1 MILFT
6 ERYFFFL
13 SPYSGT
19 CMNFFSSRP
28 SSPNPLRLSLTSLGK
43 LSLLAGA
50 LFAAGTLSAS
60 EDRFATVADLER
72 WFVAGSK
79 SVYSGSAEG
88 SHSGNS
94 FTFSLSKGNELAGL
108 DFYGASDAAVE
119 NGNSL
124 IFSQGRY
131 LASKSET
138 FFHSAHKA
146 AEEANGNAIVIEGGN
161 FALEP
166 FDTTP
171 SEKFVFIAAE
181 GTGNMSGNRVR
192 VTGGDFSV
200 QVMLFAAKNEVGEG
214 DVTDT
219 GPTLTDNTI
228 EITGGNFEADA
239 DVEVASAEVGTLS
252 RNRLEIKRLQNGRIN
267 MAYAAYT
274 MRGDALDNE
283 IVIEDAENLY
293 VQSDFFTATA
303 GSPAPSTLAKNLLT
317 ITNSTIDSPSFGA
330 AMNASGDVV
339 ENRVEITNTTLTKS
353 SDGNVF
359 VYGGL
364 HQGQG
369 GLDGRITG
377 NVIRLKDVTLDLED
391 NQTVFFIASQLSAS
405 EGCELTDNAV
415 EIVGDGNWDK
425 RLSKARFVGAQRFG
439 GTEQNDIHDNALRL
453 YGWRGEVSSIKGFD
467 RIELNAVPW
476 EANGTVLRVDMTPYE
491 TWDGTV
497 TDETLDLSGTTFT
510 FVDGGFVFERG
521 ADAHLGESMTLIEAG
536 NHTDLTL
543 NPLYDGE
550 GQAIALTT
558 GITTEVEGRI
568 VNAEDGKSI
577 VLELEDAPV
586 ANRQLAL
593 VTNHRNMAVT
603 FLGQAAEIVGDTLT
617 EPPKDYRLGP
627 KTFAVMNGADVKYES
642 SGKLTVRGMN
652 FLAGAGTSVETDSGI
667 ARVNF
672 FAETGRGEFDDSMR
686 LSGLTRRLDGTMT
699 YYGVGTSARHLLE
712 NGFYAEGSLRVGRY
726 ENDVDHGLVGAD
738 GLSHGYKTRSL
749 YAAAHAG
756 LGRIFPVT
764 ADLKLEVFGK
774 YFFTYLPSDTAR
786 VKDSDGTTTLRFES
800 VDNHRVRTGAR
811 LYAPAGDWQGYLG
824 AAFEYDFTETLR
836 NEANGVEI
844 RGGESIRGATGI
856 GEAGLRHAK
865 AGSPWLFDVRLRGY
879 CGKREG
885 ASLKLQAEYGF

>member
-1 MILFT
+1 MHI
-6 ERYFFFL
+6 
-13 SPYSGT
+13 
-19 CMNFFSSRP
+19 SSRALFP
-28 SSPNPLRLSLTSLGK
+28 YTLSFVFPSLGK

-50 LFAAGTLSAS
+50 LFAAGALSAS
-60 EDRFATVADLER
+60 EDRFATVADLDR
-72 WFVAGSK
+72 WIDK
-79 SVYSGSAEG
+79 SQEHTYSGSAEG
-88 SHSGNS
+88 SHSGNV
-94 FTFSLSKGNELAGL
+94 FTFALSGNDVSG
-108 DFYGASDAAVE
+108 FHFFGASGAAVE
-119 NGNSL
+119 NGNQL
-124 IFSQGRY
+124 LFSEGDF
-131 LASKSET
+131 LATESVQS
-138 FFHSAHKA
+138 FVAAHHA
-146 AEEANGNAIVIEGGN
+146 TEEANGNAIVIKGGN
-161 FALEP
+161 FKLKP
-166 FDTTP
+166 SDTTP
-171 SEKFVFIAAE
+171 SEKFTFTAAE
-181 GTGNMSGNRVR
+181 GTGDMSGNRVR

-239 DVEVASAEVGTLS
+239 DVEVASVEVGTLS

-317 ITNSTIDSPSFGA
+317 ISNSTIDSPSFGA

-339 ENRVEITNTTLTKS
+339 GNRVEITNTTLTKS

-377 NVIRLKDVTLDLED
+377 NVIRLKNVKLDLKN
-391 NQTVFFIASQLSAS
+391 NQTVFFIAGQLSAS

-415 EIVGDGNWDK
+415 EIVGDGSWDE

-712 NGFYAEGSLRVGRY
+712 NGFYAEGSLRVGRH

>member
-1 MILFT
+1 
-6 ERYFFFL
+6 
-13 SPYSGT
+13 
-19 CMNFFSSRP
+19 MNFFSSRP

-60 EDRFATVADLER
+60 EDCFTSVADLDR
-72 WFVAGSK
+72 WIDK
-79 SVYSGSAEG
+79 SLEHTYSGSTEG
-88 SHSGNS
+88 SH
-94 FTFSLSKGNELAGL
+94 
-108 DFYGASDAAVE
+108 
-119 NGNSL
+119 
-124 IFSQGRY
+124 
-131 LASKSET
+131 
-138 FFHSAHKA
+138 
-146 AEEANGNAIVIEGGN
+146 NGNAFTFALTSKEEISALNFYSASGAAVLNGNHLTFTEGNYRASTSTSKIHFQAAHGATQEANDNTVVIAGGN
-161 FALEP
+161 FLP
-166 FDTTP
+166 NVSGST
-171 SEKFVFIAAE
+171 SEEKLSFSAAE
-181 GTGNMSGNRVR
+181 GTGDMSGNWVR
-192 VTGGDFSV
+192 VTGGDFGV
-200 QVMLFAAKNEVGEG
+200 QTMFFAANNTITEN
-214 DVTDT
+214 DVTDA
-219 GPTLTDNTI
+219 GFTLADNKI
-228 EITGGNFEADA
+228 EIIGGNFRADA
-239 DVEVASAEVGTLS
+239 DVEVAYAEVGTLT
-252 RNRLEIKRLQNGRIN
+252 RNRLEIKGLQNGRLN
-267 MAYAAYT
+267 MAYAANT
-274 MRGDALDNE
+274 NSGNASENV
-283 IVIEDAENLY
+283 IIIEDAKNLY
-293 VQSDFFTATA
+293 VQVDLFAATA
-303 GSPAPSTLAKNLLT
+303 GSAAPSTLANNFLSVN
-317 ITNSTIDSPSFGA
+317 NSSIDSSSFGA

-339 ENRVEITNTTLTKS
+339 GNRVEITNTTLRRDS
-353 SDGNVF
+353 GSNIF

-364 HQGQG
+364 HVGYG
-369 GLDGRITG
+369 GLDGRIAG
-377 NVIRLKDVTLDLED
+377 NVIRLENVTLDLKE
-391 NQTVFFIASQLSAS
+391 NQTAFFIAGQLSAS

-415 EIVGDGNWDK
+415 EIVGDGSWDE

-453 YGWRGEVSSIKGFD
+453 FGWRGAVSSIKGFD

-476 EANGTVLRVDMTPYE
+476 EANGTVLKVDMTPYE

-510 FVDGGFVFERG
+510 FVDGGFVFEGG

-550 GQAIALTT
+550 GLAIALTT

-642 SGKLTVRGMN
+642 AGKLTVRGMN
-652 FLAGAGTSVETDSGI
+652 FLAGAGTSVATGSGA
-667 ARVNF
+667 ARINF

-686 LSGLTRRLDGTMT
+686 LAGLTRRLDGTMT
-699 YYGVGTSARHLLE
+699 YYGVGTSARHLFE

-726 ENDVDHGLVGAD
+726 ENDVEHGLVGAD
-738 GLSHGYKTRSL
+738 GVSHGYKTRTA

-774 YFFTYLPSDTAR
+774 YFYTHLPSDTAR

-824 AAFEYDFTETLR
+824 AAFEYDFTDTLR

-856 GEAGLRHAK
+856 GEAGLRHA
-865 AGSPWLFDVRLRGY
+865 AADSPWLFDLRLRGY

-885 ASLKLQAEYGF
+885 SSLKLQAEYGF

>member
-1 MILFT
+1 
-6 ERYFFFL
+6 
-13 SPYSGT
+13 
-19 CMNFFSSRP
+19 MNFFSSRP

-60 EDRFATVADLER
+60 EDRFATVAALER

-79 SVYSGSAEG
+79 SVYSGSPEG

-94 FTFSLSKGNELAGL
+94 FTFSLSKGNELAAL

-138 FFHSAHKA
+138 FFHAAHKA

>member
-1 MILFT
+1 MHI
-6 ERYFFFL
+6 
-13 SPYSGT
+13 
-19 CMNFFSSRP
+19 SSRALFP
-28 SSPNPLRLSLTSLGK
+28 YTLSFVFPSLGK

-50 LFAAGTLSAS
+50 LFAAGALSAS
-60 EDRFATVADLER
+60 EDRFATVADLDR
-72 WFVAGSK
+72 WIDK
-79 SVYSGSAEG
+79 SQEHTYSGSAEG
-88 SHSGNS
+88 SHSGNV
-94 FTFSLSKGNELAGL
+94 FTFALSGNDVSG
-108 DFYGASDAAVE
+108 FHFFGASGAAVE
-119 NGNSL
+119 NGNQL
-124 IFSQGRY
+124 LFSEGDF
-131 LASKSET
+131 LATESVQS
-138 FFHSAHKA
+138 FVAAHHA
-146 AEEANGNAIVIEGGN
+146 TEEANGNAIVIKGGN
-161 FALEP
+161 FKLKP
-166 FDTTP
+166 SDTTQ
-171 SEKFVFIAAE
+171 SEKFTFTAAE
-181 GTGNMSGNRVR
+181 GTGDMSGNRIT
-192 VTGGDFSV
+192 VTGGDFGV
-200 QVMLFAAKNEVGEG
+200 QTMFFAANNTITEN
-214 DVTDT
+214 DVTDAGFT
-219 GPTLTDNTI
+219 FADNKI
-228 EITGGNFEADA
+228 EIIGGNFRADA
-239 DVEVASAEVGTLS
+239 DVEVAYAEVGTLT
-252 RNRLEIKRLQNGRIN
+252 RNRLEIKGLQNGRLN
-267 MAYAAYT
+267 MAYAANT
-274 MRGDALDNE
+274 NSGNASENVIIIDDAK
-283 IVIEDAENLY
+283 NLY
-293 VQSDFFTATA
+293 VQVDLFAATA
-303 GSPAPSTLAKNLLT
+303 GSAAPSTLANNFLSVN
-317 ITNSTIDSPSFGA
+317 NSSIDSSSFGA
-330 AMNASGDVV
+330 AMNASGDVIG
-339 ENRVEITNTTLTKS
+339 NRVEISNTTLRRDS
-353 SDGNVF
+353 GSNIF

-364 HQGQG
+364 HVGYG
-369 GLDGRITG
+369 GLDGRIAG
-377 NVIRLKDVTLDLED
+377 NVIRLENVTLDLKE
-391 NQTVFFIASQLSAS
+391 NQTAFFIAGQLSAS

-836 NEANGVEI
+836 NEANGGEI
-844 RGGESIRGATGI
+844 WS
-856 GEAGLRHAK
+856 
-865 AGSPWLFDVRLRGY
+865 S
-879 CGKREG
+879 
-885 ASLKLQAEYGF
+885 ASK

>member
-1 MILFT
+1 MHI
-6 ERYFFFL
+6 
-13 SPYSGT
+13 
-19 CMNFFSSRP
+19 SSRALFP
-28 SSPNPLRLSLTSLGK
+28 YTLSFVFPSLGK

-50 LFAAGTLSAS
+50 LFAAGALSAS
-60 EDRFATVADLER
+60 EDRFATVADLDR
-72 WFVAGSK
+72 WIDK
-79 SVYSGSAEG
+79 SQEHTYSGSAEG
-88 SHSGNS
+88 SHSGNV
-94 FTFSLSKGNELAGL
+94 FTFALSGNDVSG
-108 DFYGASDAAVE
+108 FHFFGASGAAVE
-119 NGNSL
+119 NGNQL
-124 IFSQGRY
+124 LFSEGDF
-131 LASKSET
+131 LATESVQS
-138 FFHSAHKA
+138 FVAAHHA
-146 AEEANGNAIVIEGGN
+146 TEEANGNAIVIKGGN
-161 FALEP
+161 FKLKP
-166 FDTTP
+166 SDTTP
-171 SEKFVFIAAE
+171 SEKFTFTAAE
-181 GTGNMSGNRVR
+181 GTGDMSGNRVR

-239 DVEVASAEVGTLS
+239 DVEVASVEVGTLT

-317 ITNSTIDSPSFGA
+317 ISNSTIDSPSFGA

-339 ENRVEITNTTLTKS
+339 GNRVEITNTTLTKS

-377 NVIRLKDVTLDLED
+377 NVIRLKNVKLDLKN
-391 NQTVFFIASQLSAS
+391 NQTVFFIAGQLSAS

-415 EIVGDGNWDK
+415 EIVGDGSWDE

-774 YFFTYLPSDTAR
+774 YFFTYLSSDTAR

>member
-1 MILFT
+1 
-6 ERYFFFL
+6 
-13 SPYSGT
+13 
-19 CMNFFSSRP
+19 MNFFSSRP

-94 FTFSLSKGNELAGL
+94 FTFSLSKGNELAAL

-138 FFHSAHKA
+138 FFHAAHKA

>member
-1 MILFT
+1 MHI
-6 ERYFFFL
+6 
-13 SPYSGT
+13 
-19 CMNFFSSRP
+19 SSRALFP
-28 SSPNPLRLSLTSLGK
+28 YTLSFVFPSLGK

-50 LFAAGTLSAS
+50 LFAAGALSAS
-60 EDRFATVADLER
+60 EDRFATVADLDR
-72 WFVAGSK
+72 WIDK
-79 SVYSGSAEG
+79 SQEHTYSGSAEG
-88 SHSGNS
+88 SHSGNV
-94 FTFSLSKGNELAGL
+94 FTFALSGNDVSG
-108 DFYGASDAAVE
+108 FHFFGASGAAVE
-119 NGNSL
+119 NGNQL
-124 IFSQGRY
+124 LFSEGDF
-131 LASKSET
+131 LATESVQS
-138 FFHSAHKA
+138 FVAAHHA
-146 AEEANGNAIVIEGGN
+146 TEEANGNAIVIKGGN
-161 FALEP
+161 FKLKP
-166 FDTTP
+166 SDTTQ
-171 SEKFVFIAAE
+171 SEKFTFTAAE
-181 GTGNMSGNRVR
+181 GTGDMSGNRIT
-192 VTGGDFSV
+192 VTGGDFGV
-200 QVMLFAAKNEVGEG
+200 QTMFFAANNTITEN
-214 DVTDT
+214 DVTDAGFT
-219 GPTLTDNTI
+219 FADNKI
-228 EITGGNFEADA
+228 EIIGGNFRADA
-239 DVEVASAEVGTLS
+239 DVEVAYAEVGTLT
-252 RNRLEIKRLQNGRIN
+252 RNRLEIKGLQNGRLN
-267 MAYAAYT
+267 MAYAANT
-274 MRGDALDNE
+274 NSGNASENVIIIDDAK
-283 IVIEDAENLY
+283 NLY
-293 VQSDFFTATA
+293 VQVDLFAATA
-303 GSPAPSTLAKNLLT
+303 GSAAPSTLANNFLSVN
-317 ITNSTIDSPSFGA
+317 NSSIDSSSFGA
-330 AMNASGDVV
+330 AMNASGDVIG
-339 ENRVEITNTTLTKS
+339 NRVEISNTTLRRDS
-353 SDGNVF
+353 GSNIF

-364 HQGQG
+364 HVGYG
-369 GLDGRITG
+369 GLDGRIAG
-377 NVIRLKDVTLDLED
+377 NVIRLENVTLDLKE
-391 NQTVFFIASQLSAS
+391 NQTAFFIAGQLSAS

>member
-1 MILFT
+1 MHI
-6 ERYFFFL
+6 
-13 SPYSGT
+13 
-19 CMNFFSSRP
+19 SSRALFP
-28 SSPNPLRLSLTSLGK
+28 YTLSFVFPSLGK

-50 LFAAGTLSAS
+50 LFAAGALSAS
-60 EDRFATVADLER
+60 EDRFATVADLDR
-72 WFVAGSK
+72 WIDK
-79 SVYSGSAEG
+79 SQEHTYSGSAEG
-88 SHSGNS
+88 SHSGNV
-94 FTFSLSKGNELAGL
+94 FTFALSGNDVSG
-108 DFYGASDAAVE
+108 FHFFGASGAAVE
-119 NGNSL
+119 NGNQL
-124 IFSQGRY
+124 LFSEGDF
-131 LASKSET
+131 LATESVQS
-138 FFHSAHKA
+138 FVAAHHA
-146 AEEANGNAIVIEGGN
+146 TEEANGNAIVIKGGN
-161 FALEP
+161 FKLKP
-166 FDTTP
+166 SDTTP
-171 SEKFVFIAAE
+171 SEKFTFTAAE
-181 GTGNMSGNRVR
+181 GTGDMSGNRVR

-239 DVEVASAEVGTLS
+239 DVEVASVEVGTLS

-317 ITNSTIDSPSFGA
+317 ISNSTIDSPSFGA

-339 ENRVEITNTTLTKS
+339 GNRVEITNTTLTKS

-377 NVIRLKDVTLDLED
+377 NVIRLKNVKLDLKN
-391 NQTVFFIASQLSAS
+391 NQTVFFIAGQLSAS

-415 EIVGDGNWDK
+415 EIVGDGSWDE

-558 GITTEVEGRI
+558 SITTEVEGRI

-699 YYGVGTSARHLLE
+699 HYGVGTSARHLLE

-824 AAFEYDFTETLR
+824 AAFEYDFTEMLR

>member
-1 MILFT
+1 MHI
-6 ERYFFFL
+6 
-13 SPYSGT
+13 
-19 CMNFFSSRP
+19 SSRALFP
-28 SSPNPLRLSLTSLGK
+28 YTLSFVFPSLGK

-50 LFAAGTLSAS
+50 LFAAGALSAS
-60 EDRFATVADLER
+60 EDRFATVADLDR
-72 WFVAGSK
+72 WIDK
-79 SVYSGSAEG
+79 SQEHTYSGSAEG
-88 SHSGNS
+88 SHSGNV
-94 FTFSLSKGNELAGL
+94 FTFALSGNDVSG
-108 DFYGASDAAVE
+108 FHFFGASGAAVE
-119 NGNSL
+119 NGNQL
-124 IFSQGRY
+124 LFSEGDF
-131 LASKSET
+131 LATESVQS
-138 FFHSAHKA
+138 FVAAHHA
-146 AEEANGNAIVIEGGN
+146 TEEANGNAIVIKGGN
-161 FALEP
+161 FKLKP
-166 FDTTP
+166 SDTTP
-171 SEKFVFIAAE
+171 SEKFTFTAAE
-181 GTGNMSGNRVR
+181 GTGDMSGNRVR

-239 DVEVASAEVGTLS
+239 DVEVASVEVGTLS

-317 ITNSTIDSPSFGA
+317 ISNSTIDSPSFGA

-339 ENRVEITNTTLTKS
+339 GNRVEITNTTLTKS

-377 NVIRLKDVTLDLED
+377 NVIRLKNVKLDLKN
-391 NQTVFFIASQLSAS
+391 NQTVFFIAGQLSAS

-415 EIVGDGNWDK
+415 EIVGDGSWDE

-586 ANRQLAL
+586 PNRQLAL
-593 VTNHRNMAVT
+593 VSNQRNAAVT

-699 YYGVGTSARHLLE
+699 YYGVGTSARHLWE
-712 NGFYAEGSLRVGRY
+712 NGFYTEGSLRFGRY

-786 VKDSDGTTTLRFES
+786 VKNSDGTTTLRFES

>member
-1 MILFT
+1 
-6 ERYFFFL
+6 
-13 SPYSGT
+13 
-19 CMNFFSSRP
+19 MNFFSSRP

-88 SHSGNS
+88 SHSGNA

-138 FFHSAHKA
+138 FFHAAHKA

-161 FALEP
+161 FALKP

-726 ENDVDHGLVGAD
+726 ENDVDHGLIGAD

>member
-1 MILFT
+1 MHI
-6 ERYFFFL
+6 
-13 SPYSGT
+13 
-19 CMNFFSSRP
+19 SSRALFP
-28 SSPNPLRLSLTSLGK
+28 YTLSFVFPSLGK

-50 LFAAGTLSAS
+50 LFAAGALSAS
-60 EDRFATVADLER
+60 EDRFATVADLDR
-72 WFVAGSK
+72 WIDK
-79 SVYSGSAEG
+79 SQEHTYSGSAEG
-88 SHSGNS
+88 SHSGNV
-94 FTFSLSKGNELAGL
+94 FTFALSGNDVSG
-108 DFYGASDAAVE
+108 FHFFGASGAAGE
-119 NGNSL
+119 NGNQL
-124 IFSQGRY
+124 LFSEGDF
-131 LASKSET
+131 LATESVQS
-138 FFHSAHKA
+138 FVAAHHA
-146 AEEANGNAIVIEGGN
+146 TEEANGNAIVIKGGN
-161 FALEP
+161 FKLKP
-166 FDTTP
+166 SDTTQ
-171 SEKFVFIAAE
+171 SEKFTFTAAE
-181 GTGNMSGNRVR
+181 GTGDMSGNRIT
-192 VTGGDFSV
+192 VTGGDFGV
-200 QVMLFAAKNEVGEG
+200 QTMFFAANNTITEN
-214 DVTDT
+214 DVTDAGFT
-219 GPTLTDNTI
+219 FADNKI
-228 EITGGNFEADA
+228 EIIGGNFRADA
-239 DVEVASAEVGTLS
+239 DVEVAYAEVGTLT
-252 RNRLEIKRLQNGRIN
+252 RNRLEIKGLQNGRLN
-267 MAYAAYT
+267 MAYAANT
-274 MRGDALDNE
+274 NSGNASENVIIIDDAK
-283 IVIEDAENLY
+283 NLY
-293 VQSDFFTATA
+293 VQVDLFAATA
-303 GSPAPSTLAKNLLT
+303 GSAAPSTLANNFLSVN
-317 ITNSTIDSPSFGA
+317 NSSIDSSSFGA
-330 AMNASGDVV
+330 AMNASGDVIG
-339 ENRVEITNTTLTKS
+339 NLVEISNTTLRRDS
-353 SDGNVF
+353 GSNIF

-364 HQGQG
+364 HVGYG
-369 GLDGRITG
+369 GLDGRIAG
-377 NVIRLKDVTLDLED
+377 NVIRLENVTLDLKE
-391 NQTVFFIASQLSAS
+391 NQTAFFIAGQLSAS

>member
-1 MILFT
+1 MHI
-6 ERYFFFL
+6 
-13 SPYSGT
+13 
-19 CMNFFSSRP
+19 SSRALFP
-28 SSPNPLRLSLTSLGK
+28 YTLSFVFPSLGK

-50 LFAAGTLSAS
+50 LFAAGALSAS
-60 EDRFATVADLER
+60 EDRFATVADLDR
-72 WFVAGSK
+72 WIDK
-79 SVYSGSAEG
+79 SQEHTYSGSAEG
-88 SHSGNS
+88 SHSGNV
-94 FTFSLSKGNELAGL
+94 FTFALSGNDVSG
-108 DFYGASDAAVE
+108 FHFFGASGAAVE
-119 NGNSL
+119 NGNQL
-124 IFSQGRY
+124 LFSEGDF
-131 LASKSET
+131 LATESVQS
-138 FFHSAHKA
+138 FVAAHHA
-146 AEEANGNAIVIEGGN
+146 SEEANGNAIVIKGGN
-161 FALEP
+161 FKLKP
-166 FDTTP
+166 SDTTP
-171 SEKFVFIAAE
+171 SEKFTFTAAE
-181 GTGNMSGNRVR
+181 GTGDMSGNWVR
-192 VTGGDFSV
+192 VTGGDFGV
-200 QVMLFAAKNEVGEG
+200 QTMFFAANNTITEN
-214 DVTDT
+214 DVTDA
-219 GPTLTDNTI
+219 GFTLADNKI
-228 EITGGNFEADA
+228 EIIGGNFRADA
-239 DVEVASAEVGTLS
+239 DVEVAYAEVGTLT
-252 RNRLEIKRLQNGRIN
+252 RNRLEIKGLQNGRLN
-267 MAYAAYT
+267 MAYAANT
-274 MRGDALDNE
+274 NSGNASENVIIIDDAK
-283 IVIEDAENLY
+283 NLY
-293 VQSDFFTATA
+293 VQVDLFAATA
-303 GSPAPSTLAKNLLT
+303 GSAAPSTLANNFLSVN
-317 ITNSTIDSPSFGA
+317 NSSIDSSSFGA
-330 AMNASGDVV
+330 AMNASGDVIG
-339 ENRVEITNTTLTKS
+339 NRVEISNTTLRRDS
-353 SDGNVF
+353 GSNIF
-359 VYGGL
+359 VY
-364 HQGQG
+364 G
-369 GLDGRITG
+369 GLDGRIAG
-377 NVIRLKDVTLDLED
+377 NVIRLENVTLDLKE
-391 NQTVFFIASQLSAS
+391 NQTAFFIAGQLSAS

-836 NEANGVEI
+836 NEANGGEI

>member
-1 MILFT
+1 
-6 ERYFFFL
+6 
-13 SPYSGT
+13 
-19 CMNFFSSRP
+19 MNFFSSRP

-94 FTFSLSKGNELAGL
+94 FTFSLSKGNELAAL

-138 FFHSAHKA
+138 FFHAAHKA

-667 ARVNF
+667 ARINF

>member
-1 MILFT
+1 MSSFSRGPIPSENLSF
-6 ERYFFFL
+6 RHSSVRKLLFL
-13 SPYSGT
+13 S
-19 CMNFFSSRP
+19 CA
-28 SSPNPLRLSLTSLGK
+28 LLT
-43 LSLLAGA
+43 AGA
-50 LFAAGTLSAS
+50 QCAD
-60 EDRFATVADLER
+60 DRFTHSADLKKWTVDAVR
-72 WFVAGSK
+72 H
-79 SVYSGSAEG
+79 VYSGSVDG
-88 SHSGNS
+88 SHNGNL
-94 FTFSLSKGNELAGL
+94 FTFALGAGEELSEL
-108 DFYGASDAAVE
+108 DFYGASDAAVQ
-119 NGNSL
+119 NGNRL
-124 IFSQGRY
+124 IFTEGDYRAKDPVQAFHAAHG
-131 LASKSET
+131 ASR
-138 FFHSAHKA
+138 
-146 AEEANGNAIVIEGGN
+146 EAIGNAVSIEGGN
-161 FALEP
+161 FGAQ
-166 FDTTP
+166 
-171 SEKFVFIAAE
+171 SKFTAANNTAE
-181 GTGNMSGNRVR
+181 AEDAR
-192 VTGGDFSV
+192 GDA
-200 QVMLFAAKNEVGEG
+200 FA
-214 DVTDT
+214 
-219 GPTLTDNTI
+219 LTDNVVS
-228 EITGGNFEADA
+228 ITGGTFRTDA
-239 DVEVASAEVGTLS
+239 DVEVAYSETGTLA
-252 RNRLEIKRLQNGRIN
+252 RNRLMIRGLANGRFN
-267 MAYAAYT
+267 MAYAANT
-274 MRGDALDNE
+274 ESGNASENA
-283 IVIEDAENLY
+283 IVIEKASNLY
-293 VQSDFFTATA
+293 VQVDLFAASA
-303 GSPAPSTLAKNLLT
+303 GSAAPSTLADNLLF
-317 ITNSTIDSPSFGA
+317 ITDSSIDSSSLGA
-330 AMNASGDVV
+330 AMNPSGDVV
-339 ENRVEITNTTLTKS
+339 GNRVDIRNSTLRS
-353 SDGNVF
+353 SSGGNIF

-364 HQGQG
+364 HQGYG
-369 GLDGRITG
+369 GLDGKIAG
-377 NVIRLKDVTLDLED
+377 NYIRLEDVTLDLTD
-391 NQTVFFIASQLSAS
+391 RQAAFFIAGQISAS
-405 EGCELTDNAV
+405 EGGVLTNNVVELA
-415 EIVGDGNWDK
+415 GDGAWDE
-425 RLSKARFVGAQRFG
+425 RLAQARLVGAGRFG
-439 GTEQNDIHDNALRL
+439 GTGQDDVRDNALRL
-453 YGWRGEVSSIKGFD
+453 SGWRGVVSSVKGFNT
-467 RIELNAVPW
+467 IELSNIPW
-476 EANGTVLRVDMTPYE
+476 EAEGAVLRVDMRAYDDWGE
-491 TWDGTV
+491 IV
-497 TDETLDLSGTTFT
+497 TEETLDLSGTTFA

-712 NGFYAEGSLRVGRY
+712 NGLYAEGSLRVGRY

>member
-1 MILFT
+1 
-6 ERYFFFL
+6 
-13 SPYSGT
+13 
-19 CMNFFSSRP
+19 MNFSSRP
-28 SSPNPLRLSLTSLGK
+28 RTSNPLHRSLSSFGK
-43 LSLLAGA
+43 LGLLMGA
-50 LFAAGTLSAS
+50 LFSAGALSAS
-60 EDRFATVADLER
+60 EDRFTTVTDLDR
-72 WFVAGSK
+72 WINK
-79 SVYSGSAEG
+79 SQEHTYSGSVEG
-88 SHSGNS
+88 SHSGNV
-94 FTFSLSKGNELAGL
+94 FTFALSSGDEVSGL
-108 DFYGASDAAVE
+108 NFFGASGAAVE
-119 NGNSL
+119 NGNQLLFTEGDFRATESVQS
-124 IFSQGRY
+124 F
-131 LASKSET
+131 AA
-138 FFHSAHKA
+138 AHHA
-146 AEEANGNAIVIEGGN
+146 TEEANGNAIVIVGGN
-161 FALEP
+161 FLLKP

-171 SEKFVFIAAE
+171 SEKFTFTAAE
-181 GTGNMSGNRVR
+181 GKGDMSGNRINVS
-192 VTGGDFSV
+192 GGDFGA
-200 QVMLFAAKNEVGEG
+200 QMMFIAANNTVTEN
-214 DVTDT
+214 DVTDADF
-219 GPTLTDNTI
+219 TLADNII
-228 EITGGNFEADA
+228 EITGGNFRTNA
-239 DVEVASAEVGTLS
+239 DVEVAYSEIGTLT
-252 RNRLEIKRLQNGRIN
+252 RNRLEIKGLQNGRLF
-267 MAYAAYT
+267 MAYAANT
-274 MRGDALDNE
+274 ERGNAYENE
-283 IVIEDAENLY
+283 IVIDESSLY
-293 VQSDFFTATA
+293 VQSDFFTASA
-303 GSPAPSTLAKNLLT
+303 GSPAPSTLENNILT
-317 ITNSTIDSPSFGA
+317 VTNSTIDSSSFGA

-339 ENRVEITNTTLTKS
+339 GNHVEIANTTLKES
-353 SDGNVF
+353 SGSNLF

-364 HQGQG
+364 HVGYG
-369 GLDGRITG
+369 GLDGRIAG
-377 NVIRLKDVTLDLED
+377 NVIRLENVTLDLKE
-391 NQTVFFIASQLSAS
+391 NQTAFFIAGQLSAS

-415 EIVGDGNWDK
+415 EIVGDGSWDE

-453 YGWRGEVSSIKGFD
+453 FGWRGAVSSIKGFD

-476 EANGTVLRVDMTPYE
+476 EANGTVLKVDMTPYE

-510 FVDGGFVFERG
+510 FVDGGFVFEGG

-652 FLAGAGTSVETDSGI
+652 ILAGAGTSVETDSGI

-774 YFFTYLPSDTAR
+774 YFYTHLPSDTAR
-786 VKDSDGTTTLRFES
+786 VKDSDDTTTLRFES

>member
-1 MILFT
+1 
-6 ERYFFFL
+6 
-13 SPYSGT
+13 
-19 CMNFFSSRP
+19 MNFFSSRP

-94 FTFSLSKGNELAGL
+94 FTFSLSKGNELAAL

-138 FFHSAHKA
+138 FFHAAHKA

-642 SGKLTVRGMN
+642 SGKLTVHGMN

>member
-1 MILFT
+1 
-6 ERYFFFL
+6 
-13 SPYSGT
+13 
-19 CMNFFSSRP
+19 MNFFSSRP

-94 FTFSLSKGNELAGL
+94 FTFSLSKGNELAAL

-138 FFHSAHKA
+138 FFHAAHKA

-491 TWDGTV
+491 TWDETV

-577 VLELEDAPV
+577 VLELDDAPV

-642 SGKLTVRGMN
+642 AGKLTVRGMN
-652 FLAGAGTSVETDSGI
+652 FLAGAGTSVDTGSGI

-672 FAETGRGEFDDSMR
+672 FAETGCGEFDDTMR
-686 LSGLTRRLDGTMT
+686 LEGLKRRVDGTMT
-699 YYGVGTSARHLLE
+699 YYGVGTSARHLWE
-712 NGFYAEGSLRVGRY
+712 NGFYTEGSLRVGRY
-726 ENDVDHGLVGAD
+726 ENDVEHGLTGAD

-756 LGRIFPVT
+756 LGRIFPLT
-764 ADLKLEVFGK
+764 AETKLEVFAK
-774 YFFTYLPSDTAR
+774 YFFTHLPSDSTS
-786 VKDSDGTTTLRFES
+786 VKDSNGTTTLRFES

>member
-1 MILFT
+1 MHI
-6 ERYFFFL
+6 
-13 SPYSGT
+13 
-19 CMNFFSSRP
+19 SSRALFP
-28 SSPNPLRLSLTSLGK
+28 YTLSFVFPSLGK

-50 LFAAGTLSAS
+50 LFAADALSAS
-60 EDRFATVADLER
+60 EDRFATVADLDR
-72 WFVAGSK
+72 WIDK
-79 SVYSGSAEG
+79 SQEHTYSGSAEG
-88 SHSGNS
+88 SHSGNV
-94 FTFSLSKGNELAGL
+94 FTFALSGNDVSG
-108 DFYGASDAAVE
+108 FHFFGASGAAVE
-119 NGNSL
+119 NGNQL
-124 IFSQGRY
+124 LFSEGDF
-131 LASKSET
+131 LATESVQS
-138 FFHSAHKA
+138 FVAAHHA
-146 AEEANGNAIVIEGGN
+146 TEEANGNAIVIKGGN
-161 FALEP
+161 FKLKP
-166 FDTTP
+166 SDTTP
-171 SEKFVFIAAE
+171 SEKFTFTAAE
-181 GTGNMSGNRVR
+181 GTGDMSGNRVR

-239 DVEVASAEVGTLS
+239 DVEVASVEVGTLT

-317 ITNSTIDSPSFGA
+317 ISNSTIDSPSFGA

-339 ENRVEITNTTLTKS
+339 GNRVEITNTTLTKS

-377 NVIRLKDVTLDLED
+377 NVIRLKNVKLDLKN
-391 NQTVFFIASQLSAS
+391 NQTVFFIAGQLSAS

-415 EIVGDGNWDK
+415 EIVGDGSWDE

-521 ADAHLGESMTLIEAG
+521 ADEHLGESMTLIEAG

>member
-1 MILFT
+1 
-6 ERYFFFL
+6 
-13 SPYSGT
+13 
-19 CMNFFSSRP
+19 MNFFSSRP

-94 FTFSLSKGNELAGL
+94 FTFSLSKGNELAAL

-138 FFHSAHKA
+138 FFHAAHKA

-652 FLAGAGTSVETDSGI
+652 FLAGEGTSVETDSGI

-672 FAETGRGEFDDSMR
+672 FAETGRGEFDDTMR
-686 LSGLTRRLDGTMT
+686 LEGLKRRVDGTMT

>member
-1 MILFT
+1 MQKLFRRPT
-6 ERYFFFL
+6 SSAKPSFIL
-13 SPYSGT
+13 SPERKFT
-19 CMNFFSSRP
+19 
-28 SSPNPLRLSLTSLGK
+28 
-43 LSLLAGA
+43 LLACA
-50 LFAAGTLSAS
+50 LLAAGAAECA
-60 EDRFATVADLER
+60 EDRFATVADLDR
-72 WFVAGSK
+72 WIDK
-79 SVYSGSAEG
+79 SQEHTYSGSAEG
-88 SHSGNS
+88 SHSGNV
-94 FTFSLSKGNELAGL
+94 FTFALSGNDVSG
-108 DFYGASDAAVE
+108 FHFFGASGAAVE
-119 NGNSL
+119 NGNQL
-124 IFSQGRY
+124 LFSEGDF
-131 LASKSET
+131 LATESVQS
-138 FFHSAHKA
+138 FVAAHHA
-146 AEEANGNAIVIEGGN
+146 TEEANGNAIVIKGGN
-161 FALEP
+161 FKLKP
-166 FDTTP
+166 SDTTP

-252 RNRLEIKRLQNGRIN
+252 RNRLEIKGLQNGRIN

-317 ITNSTIDSPSFGA
+317 ISNSTIDSPSFGA

-339 ENRVEITNTTLTKS
+339 GNHVEIANTTLKES
-353 SDGNVF
+353 SGSNLF

-364 HQGQG
+364 HVGYG
-369 GLDGRITG
+369 GLDGRIAG
-377 NVIRLKDVTLDLED
+377 NVIRLENVTLDLKE
-391 NQTVFFIASQLSAS
+391 NQTAFFIAGQISAS
-405 EGCELTDNAV
+405 EGGVLTENAV
-415 EIVGDGNWDK
+415 EIVGDGTWDK
-425 RLSKARFVGAQRFG
+425 SLSKARFVGAQRFG
-439 GTEQNDIHDNALRL
+439 GTAQDGIRNNALRL

-476 EANGTVLRVDMTPYE
+476 EANGTVLRFDMTPYE
-491 TWDGTV
+491 TWEGIV
-497 TDETLDLSGTTFT
+497 TEETLDLSGTTFT
-510 FVDGGFVFERG
+510 FVDGGFVFEGG

-726 ENDVDHGLVGAD
+726 ENDVEHGLVGAD
-738 GLSHGYKTRSL
+738 GVSHGYKTRTA

-756 LGRIFPVT
+756 FGRIFPVT

-774 YFFTYLPSDTAR
+774 YFYTHLPSDTAR

-811 LYAPAGDWQGYLG
+811 LYAPARDWQGYLG
-824 AAFEYDFTETLR
+824 AAFEYDFTDTLR

-856 GEAGLRHAK
+856 GEAGLRHA
-865 AGSPWLFDVRLRGY
+865 AADSPWLFDLRLRGY

>member
-1 MILFT
+1 MT
-6 ERYFFFL
+6 
-13 SPYSGT
+13 
-19 CMNFFSSRP
+19 N
-28 SSPNPLRLSLTSLGK
+28 
-43 LSLLAGA
+43 
-50 LFAAGTLSAS
+50 
-60 EDRFATVADLER
+60 V
-72 WFVAGSK
+72 V
-79 SVYSGSAEG
+79 
-88 SHSGNS
+88 
-94 FTFSLSKGNELAGL
+94 
-108 DFYGASDAAVE
+108 
-119 NGNSL
+119 
-124 IFSQGRY
+124 

-138 FFHSAHKA
+138 FFHAAHKA

-161 FALEP
+161 FALKP

>member
-1 MILFT
+1 MHI
-6 ERYFFFL
+6 
-13 SPYSGT
+13 
-19 CMNFFSSRP
+19 SSRALFP
-28 SSPNPLRLSLTSLGK
+28 YTLSFVFPSLGK

-50 LFAAGTLSAS
+50 LFAAGALSAS
-60 EDRFATVADLER
+60 EDRFATVADLDR
-72 WFVAGSK
+72 WIDK
-79 SVYSGSAEG
+79 SQEHTYSGSAEG
-88 SHSGNS
+88 SHSGNV
-94 FTFSLSKGNELAGL
+94 FTFALSGNDVSG
-108 DFYGASDAAVE
+108 FHFFGASGAAVE
-119 NGNSL
+119 NRNQL
-124 IFSQGRY
+124 LFSEGEF
-131 LASKSET
+131 LATESVQS
-138 FFHSAHKA
+138 FVAAHHA
-146 AEEANGNAIVIEGGN
+146 TEEANGNAIVIKGGN
-161 FALEP
+161 FKLKP
-166 FDTTP
+166 SDTTP
-171 SEKFVFIAAE
+171 SEKFTFTAAE
-181 GTGNMSGNRVR
+181 GTGDMSGNWVR
-192 VTGGDFSV
+192 VTGGDFGV
-200 QVMLFAAKNEVGEG
+200 QTMFFAANNTITEN
-214 DVTDT
+214 DVTDA
-219 GPTLTDNTI
+219 GFTLADNKI
-228 EITGGNFEADA
+228 GIIGGNFRADA
-239 DVEVASAEVGTLS
+239 DVEVAYAEVGTLT
-252 RNRLEIKRLQNGRIN
+252 RNRLEIKGLQNGRLN
-267 MAYAAYT
+267 MAYAANT
-274 MRGDALDNE
+274 NSGNASENVIIIDDAK
-283 IVIEDAENLY
+283 NLY
-293 VQSDFFTATA
+293 VQVDLFAATA
-303 GSPAPSTLAKNLLT
+303 GSAAPSTLAKNLLT

-652 FLAGAGTSVETDSGI
+652 FLAGEGTSVETDSGI

-865 AGSPWLFDVRLRGY
+865 AGSPWLFDMRLRGY

>member
-1 MILFT
+1 MHI
-6 ERYFFFL
+6 
-13 SPYSGT
+13 
-19 CMNFFSSRP
+19 SSRALFP
-28 SSPNPLRLSLTSLGK
+28 YTLSFVFPSLGK

-50 LFAAGTLSAS
+50 LFAAGALSAS
-60 EDRFATVADLER
+60 EDRFATVADLDR
-72 WFVAGSK
+72 WIDK
-79 SVYSGSAEG
+79 SQEHTYSGSAEG
-88 SHSGNS
+88 SHSGNV
-94 FTFSLSKGNELAGL
+94 FTFALSGNDVSG
-108 DFYGASDAAVE
+108 FHFFGASGAAVE
-119 NGNSL
+119 NGNQL
-124 IFSQGRY
+124 LFSEGDF
-131 LASKSET
+131 LATESVQS
-138 FFHSAHKA
+138 FVAAHHA
-146 AEEANGNAIVIEGGN
+146 TEEANGNAIVIKGGN
-161 FALEP
+161 FKLKP
-166 FDTTP
+166 SDTTP
-171 SEKFVFIAAE
+171 SEKFTFTAAE
-181 GTGNMSGNRVR
+181 GTGDMSGNWVR
-192 VTGGDFSV
+192 VTGGDFGV
-200 QVMLFAAKNEVGEG
+200 QTMFFAANNTITEN
-214 DVTDT
+214 DVTDA
-219 GPTLTDNTI
+219 GFTLADNKI
-228 EITGGNFEADA
+228 EIIGGNFRADA
-239 DVEVASAEVGTLS
+239 DVEVAYAEVGTLT
-252 RNRLEIKRLQNGRIN
+252 RNRLEIKGLQNGRLN
-267 MAYAAYT
+267 MAYAANT
-274 MRGDALDNE
+274 NSGNASENVIIIDDAK
-283 IVIEDAENLY
+283 NLY
-293 VQSDFFTATA
+293 VQVDLFAATA
-303 GSPAPSTLAKNLLT
+303 GSAAPSTLANNFLSVN
-317 ITNSTIDSPSFGA
+317 NSSIDSSSFGA
-330 AMNASGDVV
+330 AMNASGDVIG
-339 ENRVEITNTTLTKS
+339 NRVEISNTTLRRDS
-353 SDGNVF
+353 GSNIF

-364 HQGQG
+364 HVGYG
-369 GLDGRITG
+369 GLDGRIAG
-377 NVIRLKDVTLDLED
+377 NVIRLENVTLDLKE
-391 NQTVFFIASQLSAS
+391 NQTAFFIAGQLSAS

-497 TDETLDLSGTTFT
+497 TDETLDLSDTTFT

-521 ADAHLGESMTLIEAG
+521 ADEHLGESMTLIEAG

-543 NPLYDGE
+543 NPLCDGE

-586 ANRQLAL
+586 PNRQLAL
-593 VTNHRNMAVT
+593 VSNQRNAAVT

-617 EPPKDYRLGP
+617 EPPKDYGLGP

-642 SGKLTVRGMN
+642 AGKLTVRGMN
-652 FLAGAGTSVETDSGI
+652 FLAGAGTSVETGSGI

-672 FAETGRGEFDDSMR
+672 FAETGRGEFDDVMR
-686 LSGLTRRLDGTMT
+686 LAGLTRRVDGTMT
-699 YYGVGTSARHLLE
+699 YYGVGTSARHLWE
-712 NGFYAEGSLRVGRY
+712 NGFYTEGSLRVGRY
-726 ENDVDHGLVGAD
+726 ENDVEHGLTGAD

-756 LGRIFPVT
+756 LGRIFPLT
-764 ADLKLEVFGK
+764 AETKLEVFGK

>member
-1 MILFT
+1 
-6 ERYFFFL
+6 
-13 SPYSGT
+13 
-19 CMNFFSSRP
+19 MNFFSSRP

-88 SHSGNS
+88 SHSGNA

-138 FFHSAHKA
+138 FFHAAHKA

-161 FALEP
+161 FALKP

-652 FLAGAGTSVETDSGI
+652 FLAGEGTSVETDSGI

>member
-1 MILFT
+1 
-6 ERYFFFL
+6 
-13 SPYSGT
+13 
-19 CMNFFSSRP
+19 MNFFSSRP
-28 SSPNPLRLSLTSLGK
+28 SSPTPLRLSLTSLGK

-192 VTGGDFSV
+192 VTGVDFSV

>member
-1 MILFT
+1 MT
-6 ERYFFFL
+6 
-13 SPYSGT
+13 
-19 CMNFFSSRP
+19 N
-28 SSPNPLRLSLTSLGK
+28 
-43 LSLLAGA
+43 
-50 LFAAGTLSAS
+50 
-60 EDRFATVADLER
+60 V
-72 WFVAGSK
+72 V
-79 SVYSGSAEG
+79 
-88 SHSGNS
+88 
-94 FTFSLSKGNELAGL
+94 
-108 DFYGASDAAVE
+108 
-119 NGNSL
+119 
-124 IFSQGRY
+124 

-138 FFHSAHKA
+138 FFHAAHKA

-161 FALEP
+161 FALKP

-453 YGWRGEVSSIKGFD
+453 YGWRGVVSSIKGFD

-652 FLAGAGTSVETDSGI
+652 FLAGEGTSVETDSGI

>member
-1 MILFT
+1 
-6 ERYFFFL
+6 
-13 SPYSGT
+13 
-19 CMNFFSSRP
+19 MNFFSSRP

-88 SHSGNS
+88 SHSGNA

-138 FFHSAHKA
+138 FFHAAHKA

-161 FALEP
+161 FALKP
-166 FDTTP
+166 SDTTP

-543 NPLYDGE
+543 NSLYDGE

-586 ANRQLAL
+586 PNRQLAL
-593 VTNHRNMAVT
+593 VSNQRNAAVT

-617 EPPKDYRLGP
+617 EPPKDYDLGP

-642 SGKLTVRGMN
+642 AGKLTVRGMN
-652 FLAGAGTSVETDSGI
+652 FLAGAGTSVDTGSGI

-672 FAETGRGEFDDSMR
+672 FAETGRGEFDDTMR
-686 LSGLTRRLDGTMT
+686 LEGLKRRVDGTMT